1 MRGGQVV
8 VFELA
13 GNRYGIEI
21 SSVHEILRVTEITPM
36 PEMPAHFEGAINLR
50 GAVVPVLNL
59 RSRLGLEKAP
69 VDQHTRIILVSSADK
84 VFGLI
89 VDRVLEVNTY
99 SDEEMEAV
107 DTLGGGNGVVRGI
120 VKKEQSLWLVLNLEH
135 IA

>member
-1 MRGGQVV
+1 LPDEQVV

-13 GNRYGIEI
+13 GNRYGVEI
-21 SSVHEILRVTEITPM
+21 SSVHEILRITEITSM

-50 GAVVPVLNL
+50 GVVVPVINL
-59 RSRLGLEKAP
+59 RSRLGLAKAP
-69 VDQHTRIILVSSADK
+69 VDQNTRIILVSSTDR

-107 DTLGGGNGVVRGI
+107 DTLGAGNGVVRGI
-120 VKKEQSLWLVLNLEH
+120 VKKEQSLWLILNLEH